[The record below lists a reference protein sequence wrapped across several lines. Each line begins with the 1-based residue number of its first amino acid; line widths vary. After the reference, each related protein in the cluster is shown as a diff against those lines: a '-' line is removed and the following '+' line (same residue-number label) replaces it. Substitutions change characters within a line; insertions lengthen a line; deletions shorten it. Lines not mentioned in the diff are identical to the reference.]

1 MLLFIVLFIDMFWFI
16 TYYGVVTFGMNAM
29 TSWPLFYVAVYVVDR
44 YGIMA
49 DFLYTC
55 VFI

>member
-1 MLLFIVLFIDMFWFI
+1 MVFLRN
-16 TYYGVVTFGMNAM
+16 GMNAM
-29 TSWPLFYVAVYVVDR
+29 TSTLFYVAVYVVDR

-55 VFI
+55 AFI